1 MSGDEGWEEY
11 VQLTHLVKL
20 EKKKKKKN
28 QPKSSGQMRH
38 AKPLLEKKL
47 Y

>member
-20 EKKKKKKN
+20 EKKKKKE
-28 QPKSSGQMRH
+28 
-38 AKPLLEKKL
+38 KPT
-47 Y
+47 